1 MDKQHSQSMIL
12 AISHDTDALRQK
24 IVNAQEALKNAQDQ
38 LIDMM
43 EHKALLLFKSFY
55 AVSQEEKGFLTVQ
68 IQALTEEIEIQIGKT
83 KNCIKDFGMAVE
95 VHQVTIDAFQ
105 SFVEKQKTETT

>member
-1 MDKQHSQSMIL
+1 MNSQQSQSKIL
-12 AISHDTDALRQK
+12 AISQDTDALRQK
-24 IVNAQEALKNAQDQ
+24 LVNVQEELKNAQDQ

-43 EHKALLLFKSFY
+43 EYKALLLFKSYY
-55 AVSQEEKGFLTVQ
+55 AINQEEKGFLTVQ

-105 SFVEKQKTETT
+105 SFVEEQKTETT